1 MTLVNIDTI
10 PTSSPL
16 HPLTLFADIARE
28 LDIAQC
34 EEDTSH
40 DSLVY
45 TFSLFKSQATPE
57 FIDALNLV
65 AAANGQTSAK
75 CRWEVMTVTYVRS
88 KKKNECLMLKSHYT
102 SEIYA
107 DKSGR
112 FSLQVPSRLKSVKYS
127 YEPDMEIHIYDKGKA
142 WNYTKKKSKSSP
154 KGFPCS
160 MKDFFYYQNDTNVE
174 KRVFL
179 ALFHSWGKSFPIWKD
194 LAADFESGTPYSSI
208 PLDVIFSCRTRR
220 ELMKVRYGMDMK
232 RNNRVCIGDSIFL
245 ARASRIV
252 KKDELQ
258 KLFGFH
264 IYPCFISRTKMDLKK
279 PMAYYLHEHLK
290 KRWPDMTIM
299 VKSRQTGEKEPF
311 EITKT
316 FIEDAVAMSIRL
328 KKNIPLSFNSL
339 SGVKRWHDEL
349 AFTERNR
356 NLPTVKIPKNSRFKG
371 LRLPENCIRLKSRK
385 MFAEESSFQNNC
397 VASYIYIYSV
407 NQDSCS
413 IWSMRKEDGSRNT
426 IEIVIRRGRFC
437 IAQMLGYDNQKAPRE
452 DYDAV
457 KRCLNRQN
465 PINR

>member
-107 DKSGR
+107 DASGR
-112 FSLQVPSRLKSVKYS
+112 FSLQIPSRLKSVKYN

-290 KRWPDMTIM
+290 RD
-299 VKSRQTGEKEPF
+299 
-311 EITKT
+311 
-316 FIEDAVAMSIRL
+316 
-328 KKNIPLSFNSL
+328 
-339 SGVKRWHDEL
+339 
-349 AFTERNR
+349 
-356 NLPTVKIPKNSRFKG
+356 G
-371 LRLPENCIRLKSRK
+371 LI
-385 MFAEESSFQNNC
+385 
-397 VASYIYIYSV
+397 
-407 NQDSCS
+407 
-413 IWSMRKEDGSRNT
+413 
-426 IEIVIRRGRFC
+426 
-437 IAQMLGYDNQKAPRE
+437 
-452 DYDAV
+452 
-457 KRCLNRQN
+457 
-465 PINR
+465 